1 MTYTREELDKLP
13 DETDWKRVKA
23 LTDEDIAKA
32 VADDPD
38 AAPIDLDWS
47 DAELWIPVSKKA
59 ISLRVD
65 NDVLEFFRASGRG
78 YQTRM
83 NAVLRQ
89 YMMHQKDKKKKRL
102 TLSSKWL

>member
-1 MTYTREELDKLP
+1 MSEKNIATYTREDLNKLP
-13 DETDWKRVKA
+13 SKTDWKRLKT

-32 VADDPD
+32 AADDPD

-59 ISLRVD
+59 VSLRID
-65 NDVLEFFRASGRG
+65 KDVLEFFRTSGRG

-89 YMMHQKDKKKKRL
+89 YMMHQLKKKKRA
-102 TLSSKWL
+102 